1 MNLKKF
7 LFATNTGTTGQIG
20 LTLLRVF
27 AGLVMAFA
35 HGLGKFPVS
44 EQLIQGVASVGF
56 PMPVVFA
63 NAAAISEL
71 VGGVLL
77 ALGLFTR
84 PAGIFLAFTM
94 FVAGTFVHAA
104 DPFNVKELAF
114 LYMFVFIF
122 FACYGGGRFSLDNKL
137 AAKN

>member
-1 MNLKKF
+1 MNVKGF
-7 LFATNTGTTGQIG
+7 LFAQNTGTTGQVG
-20 LTLLRVF
+20 LLVLRLF

-35 HGLGKFPVS
+35 HGMGKFPIS
-44 EQLIQGVASVGF
+44 DQLIAGVESVGF

-63 NAAAISEL
+63 YAAALTEL

-77 ALGLFTR
+77 ALGLLTR
-84 PAGIFLAFTM
+84 PVGLFLAFTM
-94 FVAGTFVHAA
+94 FVAGVFIHGA

-114 LYMFVFIF
+114 FYMFVYIF

-137 AAKN
+137 GFGK